1 MFEALEALALAKW
14 LRQSLWAYPLVN
26 TLHILG
32 VALLIGSVVALD
44 LRLLGLWRRVRVAA
58 LARVLA
64 PLSLAGFAL
73 AACMGVLLFIAR
85 AADYAPLWLFQVK
98 MALLVLAIVNAVVL
112 LRAPAWRRVA
122 GAGSDGQVPGHL
134 RLLAALSLLLW
145 LSVLSFGRLVGYA

>member
-1 MFEALEALALAKW
+1 MFEAIEAFPLAAW
-14 LRQSLWAYPLVN
+14 LRQSVWAYPIVN

-44 LRLLGLWRRVRVAA
+44 LRLLGLWRRAGVAA

-64 PLSLAGFAL
+64 PLSFAGFAL
-73 AACMGVLLFIAR
+73 AACMGVLLFIVR

-98 MALLVLAIVNAVVL
+98 MALLVLALANAMIL
-112 LRAPAWRRVA
+112 LRSAAWRRLA
-122 GAGSDGQVPGHL
+122 GPGSDEYVPPRL

-145 LSVLSFGRLVGYA
+145 LGVMTFGRLVGYA